1 MSRGEVPWSPDR
13 DELLRTMWDA
23 GVSTSAIGVSLRCT
37 KNSVIGRARRLKL
50 AARLSPIRRLA
61 EGDAP
66 KPRKSRAKAAPAM
79 QDRPPAMQD
88 RPPAMQDRP
97 PPKALPAPLP
107 RDIRRGGCLW
117 PLWDH
122 RERATHLYCGEPIAT
137 GCAFPWCDTH
147 RAKGTDTKAAA

>member
-1 MSRGEVPWSPDR
+1 MSRGDVPWTADR
-13 DELLRTMWDA
+13 DELLRTMWEA

-50 AARLSPIRRLA
+50 AARRSPIRRLA

-66 KPRKSRAKAAPAM
+66 KPRKSRAKAAPA
-79 QDRPPAMQD
+79 RVAAPRVVKAPP
-88 RPPAMQDRP
+88 PPKAL
-97 PPKALPAPLP
+97 PKALPAPLP

-117 PLWDH
+117 PLWGH

-137 GCAFPWCDTH
+137 GCAFPWCDKH

>member
-1 MSRGEVPWSPDR
+1 VSRGEVPWSPDR

-37 KNSVIGRARRLKL
+37 KNSVIGRARRLQL
-50 AARLSPIRRLA
+50 AARLSPIRRMA
-61 EGDAP
+61 EGEPP
-66 KPRKSRAKAAPAM
+66 KPRKSRAKAALARVAAP
-79 QDRPPAMQD
+79 RPLKA
-88 RPPAMQDRP
+88 PPQ
-97 PPKALPAPLP
+97 PKALPAHLP

-117 PLWDH
+117 PLWGH

-137 GCAFPWCDTH
+137 GCAFPWCDKH